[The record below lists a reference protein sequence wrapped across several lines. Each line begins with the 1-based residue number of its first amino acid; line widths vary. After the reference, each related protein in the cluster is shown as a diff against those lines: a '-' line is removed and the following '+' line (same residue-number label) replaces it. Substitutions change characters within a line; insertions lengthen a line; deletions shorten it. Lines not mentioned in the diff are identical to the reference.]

1 LIHIADCP
9 CHGTEYHGGEVSDD
23 HPNGDPQGISHWTM
37 MSELVRREIQYWFGH
52 IRKKRTK
59 KMVEVF
65 NQSWMQLSQQTM
77 IVNEFEAHNPEKVTE
92 AVFDSVCASIVTIAA
107 LHGRSIRPFQL
118 DQSPPDIRKS
128 EKLPSATRLETIPED
143 EEDVPSD
150 SKVSSS
156 VLSANPI
163 KFKAPHPF
171 GIGTSH
177 LMYYAWNE
185 NRKMSVL
192 KESLF
197 ESDTREYYDDLVK
210 VLWVAKQYG
219 IQFNKVKP
227 SHASTIYFQD
237 AEVVWVP
244 SDTGEKYYL
253 CEPYLSGKYE
263 IFNTSNGWFTPKE
276 STYTQTVQAFSHF
289 SWIKSEK
296 QLLICDLQGV
306 RKESENRLILTDP
319 AIHHRNKLL
328 KYGRTNLGYP
338 GIQEFFKKHMCNSI
352 CNQMKLQPFPR
363 K

>member
-1 LIHIADCP
+1 
-9 CHGTEYHGGEVSDD
+9 
-23 HPNGDPQGISHWTM
+23 M
-37 MSELVRREIQYWFGH
+37 MSELVRLEIQYWFGH
-52 IRKKRTK
+52 IQKEYTK

-65 NQSWMQLSQQTM
+65 NQSLMQLSHRTM
-77 IVNEFEAHNPEKVTE
+77 IVNEFEALNPEKVAE
-92 AVFDSVCASIVTIAA
+92 AVFDSVCASIATTAT
-107 LHGRSIRPFQL
+107 LHGRRRRSIRPFKL
-118 DQSPPDIRKS
+118 DRRPPDMNRI
-128 EKLPSATRLETIPED
+128 EDLHSARRLETIPED

-150 SKVSSS
+150 SRVSSS
-156 VLSANPI
+156 ALPANPVRHKGI
-163 KFKAPHPF
+163 HPF
-171 GIGTSH
+171 AKGTSLLVYH
-177 LMYYAWNE
+177 GWSE
-185 NRKMSVL
+185 DRKMSMVL

-197 ESDTREYYDDLVK
+197 EYDAREYYDDLVK

-227 SHASTIYFQD
+227 SHAPTIDFQD

-244 SDTGEKYYL
+244 SGTGKKYYL

-263 IFNTSNGWFTPKE
+263 KFNNNSGWSTPEK